1 MLAALIFLSSFLT
14 LVELNCEN
22 LFDTRHDVGKEDRD
36 FVEGGSRHWTTA
48 RYWQKLNSIGKEILS
63 CSDEL
68 PDMVAL
74 CEVENDTV
82 LHDLTR
88 RSLLRNAGYEY
99 LMTESPDL
107 RGIDVALLYRPST
120 LSVLCYDFLSVPPCT
135 GMNSTRDILYVK
147 GLTLSHD
154 TIHIFV
160 VHAPSRTSGELATRP
175 FRMTVANVVCE
186 AIEQLHEDAKIILVG
201 DFNDYVNSPALKRYE
216 SLGLINVS
224 KNAKGRHGVGGTYRY
239 KGYWQSLDHIFM
251 SPSLSE
257 RVDTVYINDA
267 AFLLEKDDD
276 YGCHRPFRTFNNKRT
291 KRGGFSDHLPLVVR
305 IRKK

>member
-99 LMTESPDL
+99 RL
-107 RGIDVALLYRPST
+107 
-120 LSVLCYDFLSVPPCT
+120 
-135 GMNSTRDILYVK
+135 
-147 GLTLSHD
+147 
-154 TIHIFV
+154 
-160 VHAPSRTSGELATRP
+160 
-175 FRMTVANVVCE
+175 
-186 AIEQLHEDAKIILVG
+186 
-201 DFNDYVNSPALKRYE
+201 
-216 SLGLINVS
+216 
-224 KNAKGRHGVGGTYRY
+224 
-239 KGYWQSLDHIFM
+239 
-251 SPSLSE
+251 
-257 RVDTVYINDA
+257 
-267 AFLLEKDDD
+267 
-276 YGCHRPFRTFNNKRT
+276 
-291 KRGGFSDHLPLVVR
+291 
-305 IRKK
+305 